1 MLNGPGGMVIPEVTV
16 VSYSRV
22 TSFFSYSDQLK
33 GLISSIVIVI
43 WLKSM
48 TNIESDDKKDS
59 LFHNL

>member
-1 MLNGPGGMVIPEVTV
+1 MLNGLGGTV

-48 TNIESDDKKDS
+48 TNIESDDKKDIS
-59 LFHNL
+59 QFIELLLPQA